1 MDAQYW
7 VSCNGSTLSKPLC
20 LRFRKD
26 YLGLIQRKAGP
37 GSIAGQPRLCPFE
50 LLLQPHRIA
59 PSSAAYNSGTNIR
72 KELFISNGKK
82 EGNYCRDSRSRL

>member
-26 YLGLIQRKAGP
+26 YLGLIQRKSGAG
-37 GSIAGQPRLCPFE
+37 E
-50 LLLQPHRIA
+50 H
-59 PSSAAYNSGTNIR
+59 
-72 KELFISNGKK
+72 
-82 EGNYCRDSRSRL
+82 CRTAKVVSV